1 MGHCIY
7 CNSSAYGRPCLFS
20 PSNTHVHFDDP
31 NKCIYCGSRS
41 LGSGCLFNPTGKNHI
56 RGPEF
61 LTNSKEQCKKS
72 VILKY
77 LYENLNQLDLK
88 PFTSPLN
95 RFYQRLCHIIA
106 TASQPLLEAFSLQS
120 KPSYSN
126 LDKPQTVKAFE
137 IKNRLKEQYSELL
150 ETIKYANLSLPQEI
164 VEEIVVDVIMT
175 DGDKK

>member
-7 CNSSAYGRPCLFS
+7 CNSTTYGRPCLFS

-41 LGSGCLFNPTGKNHI
+41 VGSGCIYNPHGKIHV

-61 LTNSKEQCKKS
+61 LTSSKDYSKKS

-77 LYENLNQLDLK
+77 LFENVNAFDNE
-88 PFTSPLN
+88 PYTSPLN
-95 RFYQRLCHIIA
+95 RFYKRLCHIIA
-106 TASQPLLEAFSLQS
+106 TASQPLLEALSIQIR
-120 KPSYSN
+120 PSYAK
-126 LDKPQTVKAFE
+126 LDKHQTLKANE
-137 IKNRLKEQYSELL
+137 IKNRLKEQYGEIY

-164 VEEIVVDVIMT
+164 VEEIIIDVIMA
-175 DGDKK
+175 DSEKK